1 MNRNNKETPDY
12 QLDLTPFISLL
23 SVCICFLL
31 LTVTWFQVGAL
42 SVKQAQGGE
51 PESRTKKEEP
61 SRLWIY
67 MNPKKQIEVYV
78 KRGGRSLS
86 RKLISNTKNTNT
98 EELDW
103 NFQTFYKHIVQLK
116 KSYSDLEEVFIL
128 PSADILYENIVKVMD
143 ELRQEELFSIGLI
156 PL

>member
-1 MNRNNKETPDY
+1 MARKKEIPDY

-42 SVKQAQGGE
+42 SVKQALGGE
-51 PESRTKKEEP
+51 PAPSSKKEP
-61 SRLWIY
+61 SQLWIY
-67 MNPKKQIEVYV
+67 MKPTKQIEVHL
-78 KRGGRSLS
+78 KRGGRNLS
-86 RKLISNTKNTNT
+86 RKRISNT

-103 NFQTFYKHIVQLK
+103 NFQTFHQHIAQLK
-116 KSYSDLEEVFIL
+116 KKYSDLEEVFIL
-128 PSADILYENIVKVMD
+128 PSSSILYENIVKVMD
-143 ELRQEELFSIGLI
+143 KLRQEKLMSIGLT